1 VLIGGVP
8 CHMSVTKATSA
19 LVHFIGAVTKMA
31 HPHHTVLLVVA
42 MLYLTAP
49 AVIHAQPG
57 YSGGSEHEEASFDA
71 DSAVITLTS
80 ENFSE
85 RMRALPKVVIVDFYA
100 PCMHARSG
108 MYSVRDVAELHVM
121 HQSGREMLL

>member
-1 VLIGGVP
+1 
-8 CHMSVTKATSA
+8 
-19 LVHFIGAVTKMA
+19 MA

-108 MYSVRDVAELHVM
+108 VCSVCDVAELHM
-121 HQSGREMLL
+121 THQSEREMPH